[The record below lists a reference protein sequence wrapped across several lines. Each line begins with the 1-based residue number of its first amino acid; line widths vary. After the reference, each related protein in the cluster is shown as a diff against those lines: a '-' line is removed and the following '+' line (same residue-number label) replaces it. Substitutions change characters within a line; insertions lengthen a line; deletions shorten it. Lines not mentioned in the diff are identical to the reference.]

1 MMLFERDNW
10 QEIFSTIRKNKLRTF
25 LTMLG
30 VFWGIFMLV
39 IMLGSGNG
47 LRNGILKE
55 FAGTATNSFYM
66 WTQQTTKAY
75 KGMKPGR
82 NFNFTNA
89 DVEAL
94 KQMPDLEVIS
104 PMNQLGGYQDANNV
118 VRGLKTAA
126 AEIQASYPNTTQI
139 AQVRLSAG
147 RFINDLDIKEK
158 RKICVVGPRVVEML
172 FKPGENAVGQYI
184 RINGVYFKIVGL
196 TAPAAGGQ
204 EGRQQAQRINIP
216 FTTFQNAFNY
226 GDVVG
231 WFAIKSKDNLPAE
244 KAEEKVIA
252 ILKERHKIAP
262 EDTKAIGHWNMAVE
276 YNKLSGLF
284 MGIEALIWIVGIGTL
299 LAGVIG
305 ISNIMLI
312 IVKERTKEIGVKRA
326 LGAVPAQI
334 IGQILLEA
342 IFLTAISGYFGL
354 VLGIVL
360 LEGLNSAIGESGEM
374 FSNPTVDLS
383 IAIKALSV
391 LIIGGALAG
400 LIPARKAVIIK
411 PVDAL
416 RAE

>member
-1 MMLFERDNW
+1 MIFDRDNW
-10 QEIFSTIRKNKLRTF
+10 QEIFATIRKNKLRTF

-47 LRNGILKE
+47 LRNGILKN
-55 FAGTATNSFYM
+55 FSGTATNSFYM

-75 KGMKPGR
+75 KGMKPNR
-82 NFNFTNA
+82 NYNFTLA
-89 DVEAL
+89 DAEAL
-94 KQMPDLEVIS
+94 KQISDLEVIS
-104 PMNQLGGYQDANNV
+104 PMNQLGGYEDANNV

-126 AEIQASYPNTTQI
+126 CEIQACFPNTTEI
-139 AQVRLSAG
+139 VQVRLSKG

-158 RKICVVGPRVVEML
+158 RKVCVAGPLAVESL
-172 FKPGENAVGQYI
+172 FKPDEDPIGQYI
-184 RINGVYFKIVGL
+184 RINGVYFKIVGV
-196 TAPAAGGQ
+196 TAPSAGGQ
-204 EGRQQAQRINIP
+204 EGRQQAQRINMP
-216 FTTFQNAFNY
+216 FSTFQNAFNF
-226 GDVVG
+226 GDVIG
-231 WFAIKSKDNLPAE
+231 WFAIKTKEGVTAE
-244 KAEEKVIA
+244 EAEEKVMA

-276 YNKLSGLF
+276 YNKLNGLF
-284 MGIEALIWIVGIGTL
+284 IGIEVLVWIVGIGTL

-312 IVKERTKEIGVKRA
+312 VVKERTKEIGVKRA
-326 LGAVPAQI
+326 LGAVPSQI
-334 IGQILLEA
+334 IGQILMEA
-342 IFLTAISGYFGL
+342 IFLTSISGYFGL

-360 LEGLNSAIGESGEM
+360 LEGLNSAIGDSGEM
-374 FSNPTVDLS
+374 FTNPTVDLS